1 MSADL
6 ISILAEA
13 SVAGSAALLLVLVLR
28 RPLRAVLGANA
39 AYALWLC
46 VPVAL
51 LAVLLPRG
59 AAVPLALPVAWQ
71 VAPALVVT
79 PAAQPQ
85 SLASWHGWLLP
96 LWVAG
101 ALASLAVLAWQQRR
115 FRLALGPLRRRDD
128 GLYQSGVATAGLP
141 AVAGVLRPRI
151 LLPADFE
158 LRYTVQEQSLV
169 LQHERLHV
177 RRGDLVANA
186 LVALLRCLFWFNPL
200 LAYAQRRFRLDQ
212 ELACDEGVIARNPR
226 ARRHYGEAMLKTH
239 FDELPLPLG
248 CHWQARHPIQERID
262 MLRRPTPTPLHW
274 MAALLFA
281 AGLSASA
288 GYVAWAAQPGDAPA
302 AAGGTG
308 EFVIARQATHG
319 GVTGGLLVQ
328 QVVAGEPAT
337 STTGHGEDQWA
348 STVVATAGKEPGTT
362 YLRFELK
369 RGDPGVRVAQPSVL
383 VRDGEAGA
391 IEQRDD
397 AGAIVYRVV
406 FRVLPVTGTGAE
418 TQERMRQLLAEGG
431 LADHAA
437 PSSGDGPKA
446 ALDERMPAPTGT
458 AGGDAVDRWAQ
469 SDMAQSYVPA
479 FKSPADQKSARADMS
494 MQAAREQPGVADAFE
509 ERTQPDGIDEIQ
521 TLSSTS
527 MAAPAYPVEAAR
539 SGIEGEVIVLVTV
552 GEDGRVRDAE
562 IASATPPGVFDDV
575 VLQAA
580 RNWQFEPAM
589 RGGKPIKGRT
599 RVPVTFELGPIATA
613 PTGG

>member
-337 STTGHGEDQWA
+337 SITGHGEDQWT
-348 STVVATAGKEPGTT
+348 SMVVAIAGKELGTT

-418 TQERMRQLLAEGG
+418 TQERMRQLLAEGEVG
-431 LADHAA
+431 LAGEAA
-437 PSSGDGPKA
+437 AYGDQA
-446 ALDERMPAPTGT
+446 AQAGEQPVAASATVKQRMPP
-458 AGGDAVDRWAQ
+458 
-469 SDMAQSYVPA
+469 PH
-479 FKSPADQKSARADMS
+479 
-494 MQAAREQPGVADAFE
+494 
-509 ERTQPDGIDEIQ
+509 
-521 TLSSTS
+521 
-527 MAAPAYPVEAAR
+527 YPVEAAR
-539 SGIEGEVIVLVTV
+539 QYIGGKVMLLATVAADGTLRDVQIESAEPQGVFEEVSLAAARKWVYRPAMQDGRPV
-552 GEDGRVRDAE
+552 EGRVR
-562 IASATPPGVFDDV
+562 IPITFSAAPANDQPSPVTGPDFVDYQWMRVPKDSVAAAVCDVVRAGGAGDEADDV
-575 VLQAA
+575 YCGIRKSTA
-580 RNWQFEPAM
+580 
-589 RGGKPIKGRT
+589 GR
-599 RVPVTFELGPIATA
+599 
-613 PTGG
+613 